1 MLVTCRTVNAPF
13 QNSTV
18 RRLREAEGAAL
29 NNNLRVRR
37 SVLMAIIKYSGYKGC
52 TPIARE
58 HAGGWAVEIVSR
70 TLEKKLQ
77 TTTCRAL
84 SDAIGEAHKLVD
96 CLHST
101 DAL

>member
-1 MLVTCRTVNAPF
+1 MRCSKIRQCGAFVELKVPH
-13 QNSTV
+13 STTTYV
-18 RRLREAEGAAL
+18 F
-29 NNNLRVRR
+29 VP
-37 SVLMAIIKYSGYKGC
+37 VCFMAIIKYSGYKGC
-52 TPIARE
+52 TLIARE

-70 TLEKKLQ
+70 TLEQKLQ